1 MGGPDVRVGV
11 LHDVPTRDG
20 GASFEKTVR
29 RGMQEVVES
38 GRLDAQVEIVHAAC
52 TGLPLPGGSA
62 HAVETAFRELV
73 ERGVV
78 AILGPAISDNALI
91 ARPLADAAHI
101 PTLNYSGSDET
112 RSEYGFHY
120 QIGSLEDEPSFLAA
134 NLGARGLTR
143 VAVEHDRSYVGRRMA
158 GFFED
163 AAAVAGLAVASRA
176 GASAIVSLGMWDTA
190 RRLAGEHP
198 EQPVVANSALIY
210 GHHDP
215 AAAREWEGWA
225 YPDTYSEANEI
236 YAGLGEEG
244 PAVAGYYDL
253 GRLIGEGMARARV
266 LTGRG
271 VLDGL
276 EQVKA
281 MPAASGEPG
290 TLMGFGRCD
299 RGALKGRYLVIRE
312 WRGGRSVRP

>member
-1 MGGPDVRVGV
+1 
-11 LHDVPTRDG
+11 
-20 GASFEKTVR
+20 
-29 RGMQEVVES
+29 MQEVVDS